1 MNMNIKPWMHMALA
15 VGLVSVVWKASAQ
28 SALPGGFLKFN
39 PAEIVWKDGENGI
52 KNAVLF
58 GDPNKPGLYVV
69 RNIFPAGV
77 MSTPHAH
84 DGDRWVTVIRGT
96 WNSGI
101 DSSWDPAST
110 IEMVAGSI
118 MFHPAHAIHFDGSL
132 KEPVEVQIMGYGPVK
147 TTYVHSNLGK
157 YGKPYKVN

>member
-101 DSSWDPAST
+101 DASWDPAST
-110 IEMVAGSI
+110 IEMVAEIGR
-118 MFHPAHAIHFDGSL
+118 AH
-132 KEPVEVQIMGYGPVK
+132 V
-147 TTYVHSNLGK
+147 
-157 YGKPYKVN
+157 

>member
-1 MNMNIKPWMHMALA
+1 MKTPCLKSLAL
-15 VGLVSVVWKASAQ
+15 VGVLSAASTSGWTQTAW
-28 SALPGGFLKFN
+28 PGGFVTHK
-39 PAEIVWKDGENGI
+39 PAEIVWREGENGM
-52 KNAVLF
+52 KTAVLF

-77 MSTPHAH
+77 MSAPHHH

-101 DSSWDPAST
+101 DASWDPAST
-110 IEMVAGSI
+110 IPMPAGSI
-118 MFHPAHAIHFDGSL
+118 MLHPAHAIHFDGSL

-147 TTYVHSNLGK
+147 TTYIHSQLGK
-157 YGKPYKVN
+157 FGQPRKVD